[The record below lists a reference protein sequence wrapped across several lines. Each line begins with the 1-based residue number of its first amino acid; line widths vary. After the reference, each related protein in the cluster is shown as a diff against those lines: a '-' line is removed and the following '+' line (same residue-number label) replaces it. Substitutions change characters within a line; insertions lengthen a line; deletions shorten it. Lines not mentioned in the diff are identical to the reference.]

1 MRTKS
6 PWLALLTIIVVLF
19 MLSPMLLSILAAL
32 VNQYSKGLESG
43 LTLRWL
49 SQVFDQY
56 GSTVVASLLIAAT
69 CAVAN
74 ALIGV
79 PCAYALARAK
89 GRWAKTFEE
98 LCIHLGRTYDFYPT
112 LHGTNSI
119 RSISASRYFGDRR
132 GGTLSGRQ
140 FFHEVYDCTRASGSP
155 LNRGGCA
162 HGIHPFCRGV

>member
-74 ALIGV
+74 AVIGV

-98 LCIHLGRTYDFYPT
+98 LLKLQMLEQSLQVQKLEQLSKLHKRKKQKLHLKQ
-112 LHGTNSI
+112 HM
-119 RSISASRYFGDRR
+119 
-132 GGTLSGRQ
+132 Q
-140 FFHEVYDCTRASGSP
+140 
-155 LNRGGCA
+155 
-162 HGIHPFCRGV
+162 